1 MDPQSLRLIWNDVE
15 IYPTADKLEEKP
27 AETPEDGIVV
37 ITDKEKISIPA
48 DKLIEIFMNE
58 TQYIPQ
64 VPLSRNSLP
73 NKQFYPKFKSMVNLN
88 K

>member
-15 IYPTADKLEEKP
+15 IYPTMDKLEEKP
-27 AETPEDGIVV
+27 AEKPEAGILV

-48 DKLIEIFMNE
+48 DKLIEIFMNTYE
-58 TQYIPQ
+58 
-64 VPLSRNSLP
+64 SNSINRMP
-73 NKQFYPKFKSMVNLN
+73 NKQLYPKFRTMVKLN